1 MPQNNEM
8 SELTKSGLLDIFV
21 SEEDKTGNDILA
33 MSDFFDVFIDM
44 IKRDIEVNTLWE
56 EIDNIGN
63 VVGLVSNALKIG
75 FDVSNANMLVADF
88 SHFGEDIIN
97 GLKNGTYSIQES
109 KKCAGNFCS
118 NIVNAKG
125 RIVRSI
131 TLRKAIDSA
140 QIFSNVPTL
149 CIQLSLQRISSQI
162 DDVSRK
168 IDMIIEDARSESLI
182 DKFMNAR
189 GKIKLA
195 SNASSEEQEEY
206 LKEADTYLM
215 EGLNSLY
222 SNIYNRVKDLDK
234 INKKRVCG
242 SIHDVDSTLSYIDE
256 DMKIIPRYLG
266 LRTYLFHYRGK
277 FENIKSI
284 FEHYSGFLHKLNEA
298 RIYSGNK
305 YTAFEL
311 IHEYYQYNEE
321 KINFWLEKPK
331 QIINSVDS
339 YKALLTNKSRDILCL
354 EAERLENE

>member
-1 MPQNNEM
+1 M
-8 SELTKSGLLDIFV
+8 
-21 SEEDKTGNDILA
+21 
-33 MSDFFDVFIDM
+33 
-44 IKRDIEVNTLWE
+44 
-56 EIDNIGN
+56 
-63 VVGLVSNALKIG
+63 
-75 FDVSNANMLVADF
+75 
-88 SHFGEDIIN
+88 
-97 GLKNGTYSIQES
+97 
-109 KKCAGNFCS
+109 
-118 NIVNAKG
+118 
-125 RIVRSI
+125 
-131 TLRKAIDSA
+131 
-140 QIFSNVPTL
+140 L

-162 DDVSRK
+162 ADVSRK
-168 IDMIIEDARSESLI
+168 IDMMIEDARSESLI

-222 SNIYNRVKDLDK
+222 SNIYNRVKDLDR
-234 INKKRVCG
+234 INKKRIYE
-242 SIHDVDSTLSYIDE
+242 SINDVDSTLSYITE
-256 DMKIIPRYLG
+256 DMKIIPKYLG

-277 FENIKSI
+277 FEDIKSI

-305 YTAFEL
+305 YTAFDL

-321 KINFWLEKPK
+321 NINFWLEEPK

>member
-1 MPQNNEM
+1 M
-8 SELTKSGLLDIFV
+8 LD
-21 SEEDKTGNDILA
+21 
-33 MSDFFDVFIDM
+33 
-44 IKRDIEVNTLWE
+44 
-56 EIDNIGN
+56 
-63 VVGLVSNALKIG
+63 
-75 FDVSNANMLVADF
+75 ADF

-109 KKCAGNFCS
+109 KKYAGNFCS

-125 RIVRSI
+125 RIVKSI
-131 TLRKAIDSA
+131 ILRKATNSA
-140 QIFSNVPTL
+140 QIFSNVPML
-149 CIQLSLQRISSQI
+149 CIQLSLKHIDSQI
-162 DDVSRK
+162 ANVSRK
-168 IDMIIEDARSESLI
+168 IDMMIEDARSESSI

-222 SNIYNRVKDLDK
+222 SNIYNRVKDLDR
-234 INKKRVCG
+234 INKKRIYG
-242 SIHDVDSTLSYIDE
+242 SINDVDSTLSYITE

-266 LRTYLFHYRGK
+266 LRTYLFHCRGK

-284 FEHYSGFLHKLNEA
+284 FEHYSGFLRKLNEA

-321 KINFWLEKPK
+321 NINFWLEEPK

-339 YKALLTNKSRDILCL
+339 YKALLTNKRRDILCL
-354 EAERLENE
+354 EEERLENE

>member
-1 MPQNNEM
+1 MSQNNEM

-33 MSDFFDVFIDM
+33 MSDFFDVIDR
-44 IKRDIEVNTLWE
+44 IKRDVEVNTLWE
-56 EIDNIGN
+56 KIDNVGN

-109 KKCAGNFCS
+109 KKCVGNFCS

-131 TLRKAIDSA
+131 TLRKAIDST
-140 QIFSNVPTL
+140 QIFSNVPML
-149 CIQLSLQRISSQI
+149 CIQLSLQHISSQI
-162 DDVSRK
+162 ADVSRK
-168 IDMIIEDARSESLI
+168 IDMMIEDARSESLI

-189 GKIKLA
+189 DKIKLA

-242 SIHDVDSTLSYIDE
+242 SINDVDSILSYITE
-256 DMKIIPRYLG
+256 DMKIIPKYLG

-277 FENIKSI
+277 FEDIKSI
-284 FEHYSGFLHKLNEA
+284 FEHYSCA
-298 RIYSGNK
+298 DYK
-305 YTAFEL
+305 YPST
-311 IHEYYQYNEE
+311 
-321 KINFWLEKPK
+321 
-331 QIINSVDS
+331 
-339 YKALLTNKSRDILCL
+339 
-354 EAERLENE
+354 

>member
-1 MPQNNEM
+1 
-8 SELTKSGLLDIFV
+8 
-21 SEEDKTGNDILA
+21 
-33 MSDFFDVFIDM
+33 
-44 IKRDIEVNTLWE
+44 
-56 EIDNIGN
+56 
-63 VVGLVSNALKIG
+63 
-75 FDVSNANMLVADF
+75 MLVADF

-118 NIVNAKG
+118 NIVNTKG

-131 TLRKAIDSA
+131 TLRKAIDPA
-140 QIFSNVPTL
+140 QIFSNVPML
-149 CIQLSLQRISSQI
+149 CIQLSLQHISSQI
-162 DDVSRK
+162 ADVSRK
-168 IDMIIEDARSESLI
+168 IDMMIEDARSENLI

-189 GKIKLA
+189 DKIKLA

-215 EGLNSLY
+215 ECLNSLY
-222 SNIYNRVKDLDK
+222 SNIYNRVKDLDR
-234 INKKRVCG
+234 INKKRIYE
-242 SIHDVDSTLSYIDE
+242 SINDVDSTLSYITE
-256 DMKIIPRYLG
+256 DMKIIPKYLG

-277 FENIKSI
+277 FEDIKSI

-321 KINFWLEKPK
+321 NINFWLEEPK

-354 EAERLENE
+354 GAERLENE

>member
-1 MPQNNEM
+1 MSQNNEM

-33 MSDFFDVFIDM
+33 MSDFFDVIDR
-44 IKRDIEVNTLWE
+44 IKRDVEVNTLWE
-56 EIDNIGN
+56 KIDNVGN

-109 KKCAGNFCS
+109 KKCVGNFCS

-131 TLRKAIDSA
+131 TLRKAIDST
-140 QIFSNVPTL
+140 QIFSNVPML
-149 CIQLSLQRISSQI
+149 CIQLSLQHISSQI
-162 DDVSRK
+162 ADVSRK
-168 IDMIIEDARSESLI
+168 IDMMIEDARSESLI

-189 GKIKLA
+189 DKIKLA

-234 INKKRVCG
+234 INKK
-242 SIHDVDSTLSYIDE
+242 
-256 DMKIIPRYLG
+256 
-266 LRTYLFHYRGK
+266 
-277 FENIKSI
+277 
-284 FEHYSGFLHKLNEA
+284 
-298 RIYSGNK
+298 
-305 YTAFEL
+305 
-311 IHEYYQYNEE
+311 EYVEV
-321 KINFWLEKPK
+321 LMM
-331 QIINSVDS
+331 
-339 YKALLTNKSRDILCL
+339 
-354 EAERLENE
+354 

>member
-1 MPQNNEM
+1 M
-8 SELTKSGLLDIFV
+8 LD
-21 SEEDKTGNDILA
+21 
-33 MSDFFDVFIDM
+33 
-44 IKRDIEVNTLWE
+44 
-56 EIDNIGN
+56 
-63 VVGLVSNALKIG
+63 
-75 FDVSNANMLVADF
+75 ADF

-140 QIFSNVPTL
+140 QIFSNVPML

-162 DDVSRK
+162 ADVSRK
-168 IDMIIEDARSESLI
+168 IDMMIEDARSESLI

-189 GKIKLA
+189 DRITLA

-242 SIHDVDSTLSYIDE
+242 SIHDVDSTLSYITE

-266 LRTYLFHYRGK
+266 LRTYLFHCRGK

-321 KINFWLEKPK
+321 NINFWLEEPK

>member
-1 MPQNNEM
+1 MVR
-8 SELTKSGLLDIFV
+8 IAF
-21 SEEDKTGNDILA
+21 
-33 MSDFFDVFIDM
+33 
-44 IKRDIEVNTLWE
+44 
-56 EIDNIGN
+56 
-63 VVGLVSNALKIG
+63 
-75 FDVSNANMLVADF
+75 
-88 SHFGEDIIN
+88 
-97 GLKNGTYSIQES
+97 KNQ